1 MKVNHVTRGSEV
13 MKRTIGILA
22 TAILLAC
29 GVAAQAQ
36 TDAHADKASG
46 AASTAAPTTYRL
58 TYTIAHSDGKKQL
71 GVQHYSLTVNPED
84 FQDATLSLGSRVP
97 IATGAT
103 GNGGKPE
110 QGFQFQYMDVGLTI
124 RAHVREFASGVRV
137 YSSVEQSTLA
147 DEPSGVGS
155 SDPVIRQGKLVN
167 TATLTLGKPMMLG
180 SLDVPGSTMH
190 MDIEVVLEL
199 AK

>member
-1 MKVNHVTRGSEV
+1 MKANRDTRRNAR

-22 TAILLAC
+22 MAILLAC
-29 GVAAQAQ
+29 GAAAWAQ
-36 TDAHADKASG
+36 TEAHADKASG
-46 AASTAAPTTYRL
+46 ATSTAAPMTYRL
-58 TYTIAHSDGKKQL
+58 TYTIVHSDGKKQL
-71 GVQHYSLTVNPED
+71 GVQHYALTLNPED

-103 GNGGKPE
+103 NSAGKPE

-124 RAHVREFASGVRV
+124 RAHLREFASGVRV

-180 SLDVPGSTMH
+180 SLDVPGSPMH